1 MHVMPF
7 GAIDNLKVQCRSFF
21 DMQKSFLEYLTDRSL
36 IEFIIKVRVKCARKC
51 RFKGE
56 RKDMAC
62 GNYPL
67 DFCSCIKVRA
77 KWKKVQGRRC
87 NLPSDMS
94 L

>member
-1 MHVMPF
+1 MPVMPF

-56 RKDMAC
+56 
-62 GNYPL
+62 
-67 DFCSCIKVRA
+67 
-77 KWKKVQGRRC
+77 
-87 NLPSDMS
+87 
-94 L
+94 